1 MLYPGIENVLFMG
14 KRAYRGLLPNPFC
27 RTTVC
32 DAVMFVNDTFI
43 ESEPGNDPEKVL
55 LYVDPGVISLW
66 SGVDNGEEPGVV

>member
-1 MLYPGIENVLFMG
+1 
-14 KRAYRGLLPNPFC
+14 
-27 RTTVC
+27 
-32 DAVMFVNDTFI
+32 MFVNDTFI